1 MGPASGGEA
10 LLILNGE
17 FRFPIWNALK
27 GVAFYDAGN
36 VYADVDNVDATD
48 LRHVLGAGLRL
59 ETPIGPLRLEY
70 GGKLDREPDESI
82 GELFLA
88 IGWAF

>member
-1 MGPASGGEA
+1 MF
-10 LLILNGE
+10 ILNKE
-17 FRFPIWNALK
+17 FRFPLWRALK
-27 GVAFYDAGN
+27 GVVFYDAGN
-36 VYADVDNVDATD
+36 VYEQVEDFDPTD

-59 ETPIGPLRLEY
+59 ETPIGPVRLEY
-70 GGKLDREPDESI
+70 GGKLDREQDESI